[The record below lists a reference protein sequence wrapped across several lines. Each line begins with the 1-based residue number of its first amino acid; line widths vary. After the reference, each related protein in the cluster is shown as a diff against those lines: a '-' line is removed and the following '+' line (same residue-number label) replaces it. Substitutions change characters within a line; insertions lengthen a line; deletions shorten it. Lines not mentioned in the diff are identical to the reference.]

1 MIGIGEKLSKS
12 VFLFNRKMQE
22 NHLKDLIK
30 HRFGAPTSR
39 VSDLDYGEWDSRMC
53 IFNEF
58 VGDTDAADPRTTL

>member
-1 MIGIGEKLSKS
+1 
-12 VFLFNRKMQE
+12 MQE

-30 HRFGAPTSR
+30 HRLGAPTSR